1 MKYLKILGL
10 AAIAAMAFMSFA
22 AGTASATKLYS
33 TGVALGTGTEI
44 NATLSAG
51 NSSYLKSGGTSLNT
65 CTSSTANGKIENAGG
80 SSATVSGRFAAFI
93 FASCVSPVHTVV
105 VGSFEFH
112 HIAGTT
118 NSTLTVS
125 GVVFNYTM
133 FGTSCLYESGVGKD
147 LGTLS
152 GNKLNINITLNEA
165 EPKKFICPDTV
176 EWTAEYTFTKP
187 HALTIEAS

>member
-51 NSSYLKSGGTSLNT
+51 NSSYLKDGGTTLNT
-65 CTSSTANGKIENAGG
+65 CTGGTVAGKIENAGG
-80 SSATVSGRFAAFI
+80 SAATVSGKTNTLSFTNC
-93 FASCVSPVHTVV
+93 SSLVHTVST
-105 VGSFEFH
+105 GSLEVH
-112 HIAGTT
+112 HITGTT
-118 NSTLTVS
+118 NGTVTAS
-125 GVVFNYTM
+125 GAVLNNTI
-133 FGTSCLYESGVGKD
+133 FGTSCLYESGAGKD

-152 GNKLNINITLNEA
+152 GNKLNINITVTEA
-165 EPKKFICPDTV
+165 EPKKFICPDTPT
-176 EWTAEYTFTKP
+176 WTAEFTVTKP
-187 HALTIEAS
+187 HALTVEAS